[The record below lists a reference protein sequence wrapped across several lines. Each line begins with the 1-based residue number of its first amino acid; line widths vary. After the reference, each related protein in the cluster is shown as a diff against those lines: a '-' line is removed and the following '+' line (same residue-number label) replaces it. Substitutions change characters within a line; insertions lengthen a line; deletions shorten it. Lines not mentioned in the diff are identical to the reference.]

1 MPLFEPIFRV
11 LDDAGVRYVA
21 VGGVAVVLHGYARL
35 TTDLDL
41 AVDLAPA
48 PAAAAVRA
56 LGSIG
61 LQPRLPVEADDFA
74 DPDARQRWIDEKGMA
89 VFSMWDPSDPT
100 RAVDLFVVEPIDFES
115 LWARS
120 SVVDLETTRAR
131 IASIPDLIRMKELS
145 DRPLDRDDIDAL
157 RTILEAEERA

>member
-1 MPLFEPIFRV
+1 MALFEPIFQA
-11 LDDAGVRYVA
+11 LEEAGIRYVA
-21 VGGVAVVLHGYARL
+21 VGGVAVVLHGHARL

-61 LQPRLPVEADDFA
+61 FRPRLPVDADDFA
-74 DPDARQRWIDEKGMA
+74 DPDTRQRWIDEKGMT
-89 VFSMWDPSDPT
+89 VFSLWDPSDPT
-100 RAVDLFVVEPIDFES
+100 RAVDLFVVEPIDFED
-115 LWARS
+115 LWAHA
-120 SVVDLETTRAR
+120 SVVDLETTRVR
-131 IASIPDLIRMKELS
+131 IASIPDLIRMKEIS

-157 RTILEAEERA
+157 RTILDSGERG